1 MDMPEAN
8 EYLMDPGY
16 MECVADILDHP
27 VFQSMDQYIQH
38 GTTTCKCHCIQVSYL
53 AYKLCKRFGETGGAL
68 REQGFSMIFYTT
80 GTRTPE
86 TGDHFHGFTHPRTAM
101 ENAKQYF
108 ELTDEEKDTIL
119 RHMWPLTPVP
129 PSTRAG
135 YAVTFADKMCCLEE
149 TKATVKRYAAV
160 PGHLLFAQTAEREN
174 FKIWIHG
181 KQCWEIR
188 FLSVL

>member
-1 MDMPEAN
+1 MEMPEAN
-8 EYLMDPGY
+8 EYINDPEY
-16 MECVADILDHP
+16 MECVSDILDHP

-53 AYKLCKRFGETGGAL
+53 AYTWCKRFGGNWRSAARAGLLHDLFLYDWHTHA
-68 REQGFSMIFYTT
+68 R
-80 GTRTPE
+80 E

-108 ELTDEEKDTIL
+108 ELTEEEKDAIL

-135 YAVTFADKMCCLEE
+135 YAVTFADKMCCVEE
-149 TKATVKRYAAV
+149 TKATVRRLAAV
-160 PGHLLFAQTAEREN
+160 PGHILFAQAAER
-174 FKIWIHG
+174 G
-181 KQCWEIR
+181 K
-188 FLSVL
+188 F